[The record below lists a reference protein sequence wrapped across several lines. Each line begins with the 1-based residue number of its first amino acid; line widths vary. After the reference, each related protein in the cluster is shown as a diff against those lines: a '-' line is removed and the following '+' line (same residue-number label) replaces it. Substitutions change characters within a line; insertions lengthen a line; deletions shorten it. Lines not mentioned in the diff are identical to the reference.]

1 MTNNFDEFE
10 KFGKG
15 QLEAASMA
23 AASLAKGFQTIA
35 DETTNYSKKSLEA
48 NSAYVEKL
56 LGAKSLDDAI
66 QIQSEYA
73 KSAYEGFVTQATKI
87 GELYT
92 NLAKEAFK
100 PVESMIAKVEAAAGP
115 TKAQAA
121 AGPTKAQAASVRT
134 EAYAA
139 AK

>member
-1 MTNNFDEFE
+1 MSNNFDEVQ
-10 KFGKG
+10 KFGRG

-23 AASLAKGFQTIA
+23 AASLAKGLRTIA
-35 DETTNYSKKSLEA
+35 LETTDYSKKSLET

-66 QIQSEYA
+66 QTQSEYA
-73 KSAYEGFVTQATKI
+73 KLAYEGFVTQATKI

-92 NLAKEAFK
+92 DLAKEAFK
-100 PVESMIAKVEAAAGP
+100 PVESMIAKVQAAAGP

-121 AGPTKAQAASVRT
+121 ADRTKAQAAAVRT
-134 EAYAA
+134 EAYT